1 MDINSSEKLSSDYLC
16 VNNCGCQ
23 VLHER
28 DAGSFRPKGRIDY
41 HILYIFEGCCYVTFN
56 NQTIAAPAGSIVL
69 FRPFEIQDYK
79 FYKKDLSTSYFLHF
93 SGTICKQLM
102 TELELQDKNVYYVGK
117 SLTLQKLFNALI
129 DEFRQKEKYN
139 RYRLQGLLLEIISL
153 IARKNSIML
162 YSDPGTHKKFSEV
175 CRRMR
180 EHFASNDTI
189 ADYAKLC
196 NLSESRFSHQFSE
209 IMGVSPK
216 QYLITIRIEAAKEL
230 LTTSDLSILQISE
243 AVGLLNQ
250 NYFSRIFKKYTGL
263 SPSEYR
269 KLY

>member
-1 MDINSSEKLSSDYLC
+1 MAIFSSEKLSSDYLC

-28 DAGSFRPKGRIDY
+28 DTGSFRPNGRIDY
-41 HILYIFEGCCYVTFN
+41 HLLYIYEGCCYVTLN
-56 NQTIAAPAGSIVL
+56 GKTIAAPAGSVVVFL
-69 FRPFEIQDYK
+69 PFQPQDYK
-79 FYKKDLSTSYFLHF
+79 FYKKDKSISYFLHF
-93 SGTICKQLM
+93 SGTACQQLM
-102 TELELQDKNVYYVGK
+102 IDLELHDKNICYIGK
-117 SLTLQKLFNALI
+117 SLSLQKLLHTLI
-129 DEFRQKEKYN
+129 DEFHQKEKYN
-139 RYRLQGLLLEIISL
+139 RYRLQGLLLELISL

-162 YSDPGTHKKFSEV
+162 YSDPSTHKKFSEV
-175 CRRMR
+175 CRKMR
-180 EHFASNDTI
+180 ERFASNDTI

-216 QYLITIRIEAAKEL
+216 QYLITVRIEAAKEL
-230 LTTSDLSILQISE
+230 LTTSDLTILQISE
-243 AVGLLNQ
+243 AVGLFNQ